1 MDKIKKLISRLRF
14 LCDVERYEE
23 ALHELSS
30 IGFEISDYDTPQ
42 NVIEFLLLKSRIYY
56 FNHLYNEVKEV
67 LTRLEDNFGGYLCNN
82 KDYIELKYLL
92 LLSQGNIDRLIVY
105 LKRRLI
111 NSKNNTSIE
120 YFIRY
125 LLGKAYFWSGDY
137 LAANKLLQRCHSYY
151 LEKTDHDMLG
161 RTDYMMGYI
170 AYQRRFYEVAE
181 TYIKKALTNF
191 EKVGRKYQVAVTNMM
206 LGILSYKIGKY
217 KDALN
222 SLYIAEKKF
231 KDCGNHN
238 GLINIIIAK
247 ARVELLRENYQI
259 AVSLLEKSLKA
270 SIGLGLPREEALSL
284 EFLGEISCLTG
295 KYDESLD
302 YLKRAEALA
311 LRMAPEGDVA
321 VEIFRRLGEVYLGMG
336 RFEEAEEYLSK
347 AYKVAEKLEDR
358 SEFGAVLR
366 LYGVLSARRGDIDL
380 ARAFFN
386 ESIVTLKVIKDRYE
400 LGRTYIEAARTYR
413 ELLSGKEVLGELKG
427 ELLSDAREYATEA
440 LHIFSELGIE
450 KKVEEVRGLVEEI
463 EGVWLVESGERR
475 VVRVEFREEWL
486 HEGFIVARS
495 PEMLEVISLVR
506 RLAPSDV
513 SVLITGETGTGK
525 ELVARL
531 IHRLSGRSG
540 KFVAVNCA
548 SIPESMFESE
558 IFGHRRGAFTGADR
572 EHVGLVE
579 EANGGTLFL
588 DEISE
593 LTNRQ
598 QASLL
603 RVLQERRVKR
613 VGETIERSVDIRLI
627 TASNESV
634 ESLFRSGKLRS
645 DFYYR
650 ISGNVINL
658 PPLRARV
665 EDVRAIFAYYL
676 LKGNCNGVEVEEGV
690 YEYLEGYHW
699 PGNVRELVNLVNVLL
714 VLAESRGVV
723 RVSDLPLGIRGRDY
737 EVMGKR
743 RYGGLDLGMSSV
755 ELKELI
761 IASLMEYGGNKSA
774 VARKLGISRTTLYRK
789 MQELGI
795 E

>member
-1 MDKIKKLISRLRF
+1 MFEGVDLKREFLRLLEVDEEFRLAVISYLGLDKIFNRLDEHSRKFDQILEEIRKIKKYKNDLDR
-14 LCDVERYEE
+14 
-23 ALHELSS
+23 
-30 IGFEISDYDTPQ
+30 
-42 NVIEFLLLKSRIYY
+42 YY
-56 FNHLYNEVKEV
+56 F
-67 LTRLEDNFGGYLCNN
+67 LT
-82 KDYIELKYLL
+82 
-92 LLSQGNIDRLIVY
+92 
-105 LKRRLI
+105 
-111 NSKNNTSIE
+111 
-120 YFIRY
+120 Y
-125 LLGKAYFWSGDY
+125 LLGKGYFHLGNYFRAGKY
-137 LAANKLLQRCHSYY
+137 LLSCSSYY
-151 LEKTDHDMLG
+151 DSKNNNKMLVEVFYMLG
-161 RTDYMMGYI
+161 YI
-170 AYQRRFYEVAE
+170 SYQRRFHEIASVYFN
-181 TYIKKALTNF
+181 KALDLQRKSEPNNRKIAVIYLINGINF
-191 EKVGRKYQVAVTNMM
+191 
-206 LGILSYKIGKY
+206 YKAGKY
-217 KDALN
+217 KEAT
-222 SLYIAEKKF
+222 
-231 KDCGNHN
+231 
-238 GLINIIIAK
+238 
-247 ARVELLRENYQI
+247 
-259 AVSLLEKSLKA
+259 VSLITSIKFYNNCKDIKGIINVLIALARIAIFNNDYYRSKRKLEKAIKFA
-270 SIGLGLPREEALSL
+270 EEIHYVRGKALSL
-284 EFLGEISCLTG
+284 EFLGEISYLTG
-295 KYDESLD
+295 KYEEALD

-311 LRMAPEGDVA
+311 IKMAPEGDVA
-321 VEIFRRLGEVYLGMG
+321 VEVFRRIGETYLAME
-336 RFEEAEEYLSK
+336 RLEEAEEYLSK
-347 AYKVAEKLEDR
+347 AHRVAEKLEDR

-366 LYGVLSARRGDIDL
+366 LYGVLSAKKKDIDL

-386 ESIVTLKVIKDRYE
+386 ESIVTLKLIKDRYE
-400 LGRTYIEAARTYR
+400 LGRTYIEAAKTYMD
-413 ELLSGKEVLGELKG
+413 LLSTPDFSGTIK
-427 ELLSDAREYATEA
+427 REILTDTKDYAKEA

-450 KKVEEVRGLVEEI
+450 KKVKEVRGLVEEV
-463 EGVWLVESGERR
+463 EGVGLVESGERR

-486 HEGFIVARS
+486 HEGFMVARS

-531 IHRLSGRSG
+531 IHRLSGRGG

-558 IFGHRRGAFTGADR
+558 LFGHRRGAFTGADR

-613 VGETIERSVDIRLI
+613 VGETIERPVDIRLI

-650 ISGNVINL
+650 ISGNVIEL

-676 LKGNCNGVEVEEGV
+676 LKGNCNGVVVEEGV

-714 VLAESRGVV
+714 VLAEGRGVV

-743 RYGGLDLGMSSV
+743 RAGGLDLGMSSV

-761 IASLMEYGGNKSA
+761 VASLREYGGNKSA